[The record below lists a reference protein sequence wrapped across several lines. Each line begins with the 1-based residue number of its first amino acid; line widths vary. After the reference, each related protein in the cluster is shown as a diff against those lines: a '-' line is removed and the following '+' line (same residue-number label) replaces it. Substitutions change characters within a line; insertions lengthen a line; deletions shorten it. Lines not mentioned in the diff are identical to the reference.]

1 MIYIISLFSLSHKN
15 TVMVFRLSSIISR
28 SGFDFFDFNLCLKL
42 LYFQI
47 HLTLCS
53 FVFHLTLRLLFF
65 YFHLT
70 LSSFIFHLTLSPF
83 IFHLTL
89 RLLFFSFFGSLFS
102 QFSLSFFHKAFQL
115 VSFYPQVSA

>member
-15 TVMVFRLSSIISR
+15 TVMVFSLSSIISR

-53 FVFHLTLRLLFF
+53 FVFHLTLSSLFFYFHLTLCSFVFHLTLSSLIFHLTLCLLFF

-70 LSSFIFHLTLSPF
+70 LCSF
-83 IFHLTL
+83 
-89 RLLFFSFFGSLFS
+89 
-102 QFSLSFFHKAFQL
+102 Q
-115 VSFYPQVSA
+115 